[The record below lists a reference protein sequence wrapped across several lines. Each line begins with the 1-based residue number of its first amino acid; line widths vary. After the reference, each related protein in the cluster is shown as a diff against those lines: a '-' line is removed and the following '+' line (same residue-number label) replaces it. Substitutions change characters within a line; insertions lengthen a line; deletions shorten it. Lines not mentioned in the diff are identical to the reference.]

1 MWYSHFLD
9 SERELSIFAPMF
21 MENQWYMINDVLW
34 WLILV
39 INVVNTISRNSPCCV
54 WVLWAIPKWYVS
66 LLGFLQY
73 IYMYIYICWLVV
85 STILKNMKVNG
96 KDYLIYYGKQ
106 KLVETTNQYMC
117 IHIQTICWYFDVI
130 FSSTYIYIYIRN
142 RSLSRVVEAEYC
154 HTVISL
160 INSVVSIRLK

>member
-39 INVVNTISRNSPCCV
+39 INVVNTISQNSPCCV

-73 IYMYIYICWLVV
+73 IYIYVYIYMLVGGFNHLEKYE
-85 STILKNMKVNG
+85 SQWEGLSHILWKTKTSWNHQPVYVYTYSNDM
-96 KDYLIYYGKQ
+96 LIFWR
-106 KLVETTNQYMC
+106 N
-117 IHIQTICWYFDVI
+117 I
-130 FSSTYIYIYIRN
+130 FKYIYIYIRN

-154 HTVISL
+154 HTAISL